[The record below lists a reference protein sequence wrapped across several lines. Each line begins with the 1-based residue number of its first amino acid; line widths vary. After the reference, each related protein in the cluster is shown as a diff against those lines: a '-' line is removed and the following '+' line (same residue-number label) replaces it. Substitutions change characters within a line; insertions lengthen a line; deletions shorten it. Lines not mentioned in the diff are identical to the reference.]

1 MGLLNQHR
9 LSKGDV
15 LKSNR
20 LMAAVSFI
28 YFNQQKGGD
37 QQKGH
42 VISLLFKKLR

>member
-28 YFNQQKGGD
+28 YFNQQKVN

-42 VISLLFKKLR
+42 VISLLFKKLW

>member
-1 MGLLNQHR
+1 MELLNQHR

-28 YFNQQKGGD
+28 YFNQQKGSL
-37 QQKGH
+37 QKGH
-42 VISLLFKKLR
+42 VISLLFKKLW

>member
-1 MGLLNQHR
+1 MELLNQHL

-15 LKSNR
+15 LKANR

-28 YFNQQKGGD
+28 YFNQQKGGA
-37 QQKGH
+37 QKGH